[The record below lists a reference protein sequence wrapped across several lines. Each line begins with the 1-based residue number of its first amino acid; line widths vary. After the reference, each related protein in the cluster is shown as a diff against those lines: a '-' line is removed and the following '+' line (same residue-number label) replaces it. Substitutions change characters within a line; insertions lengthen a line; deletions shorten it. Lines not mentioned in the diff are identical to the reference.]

1 MWLKELILYYP
12 AWPPVIIGT
21 RRAKNKPKN
30 MKTMTQ
36 PSGQKNIIK
45 PFKYKWENKIP
56 TTVMLFDEVRFGASY
71 EEVDINNNNPV
82 D

>member
-1 MWLKELILYYP
+1 
-12 AWPPVIIGT
+12 
-21 RRAKNKPKN
+21 

-56 TTVMLFDEVRFGASY
+56 TTVMLFDEVRFGKSY
-71 EEVDINNNNPV
+71 DEVDINKNKPV

>member
-1 MWLKELILYYP
+1 
-12 AWPPVIIGT
+12 
-21 RRAKNKPKN
+21 
-30 MKTMTQ
+30 MTQ

-56 TTVMLFDEVRFGASY
+56 TTIMLYDEVRFGKSFS
-71 EEVDINNNNPV
+71 EVDIKTNDPV